1 MTSEAAGP
9 PPCEVRIH
17 PDLALAEF
25 IWSGTLNLE
34 TLLAAY
40 DEAAAHPDW
49 RPHFN
54 RLSLYADD
62 LPGTDF
68 DYETVQSI
76 RQGLDAW
83 QAKNAPGQHVRAA
96 SVVASPFNGVVAAIW
111 QALSRDSEGVT
122 VMVFRSR
129 DTALD
134 WLAEEPADT
143 PVTG

>member
-1 MTSEAAGP
+1 MISEAAGSS
-9 PPCEVRIH
+9 PCEVRIH
-17 PDLALAEF
+17 PHLHLAEF
-25 IWSGTLNLE
+25 RWTGTLNLQ

-76 RQGLDAW
+76 RQGLDDW
-83 QAKNAPGQHVRAA
+83 QVKNAPDQHVRAA

-122 VMVFRSR
+122 VKVFRSR

-134 WLAEEPADT
+134 WLVAEPSDT
-143 PVTG
+143 PVAG